1 MTRIRLMRMV
11 TAPQMTTV
19 PATITPETREQIT
32 AKRRPATKR
41 AVDTMRF
48 PNMKTAPVM
57 RMVPMTAQMMV
68 PGRNNRGILFFMGHK
83 SGNFDVFF
91 KIFVK
96 K

>member
-1 MTRIRLMRMV
+1 MRL
-11 TAPQMTTV
+11 
-19 PATITPETREQIT
+19 
-32 AKRRPATKR
+32 
-41 AVDTMRF
+41 
-48 PNMKTAPVM
+48 PNMKTAPVRRM
-57 RMVPMTAQMMV
+57 VPDMKAMVPMTAQMMV

>member
-1 MTRIRLMRMV
+1 M
-11 TAPQMTTV
+11 
-19 PATITPETREQIT
+19 
-32 AKRRPATKR
+32 RPAGVFLLFSCQTSE
-41 AVDTMRF
+41 
-48 PNMKTAPVM
+48 
-57 RMVPMTAQMMV
+57 MMV